1 MLTYIPYKVRE
12 VARKAYFV
20 EIHQIS
26 LLSDSPLTVGFDYP
40 LIACSSPTPF
50 NLHTGSSA
58 PVRNHKIGLCSLPAA
73 KDIKNAKWQKLA

>member
-26 LLSDSPLTVGFDYP
+26 LLSDSSLTVGFDYP
-40 LIACSSPTPF
+40 LIACSSPTPLD
-50 NLHTGSSA
+50 LHTRSSA
-58 PVRNHKIGLCSLPAA
+58 PERNPKIGLGSLPAA